1 LGISSIIALFLVIGQ
16 DPVRTTLQ
24 VHSVTAAFLQ
34 IVGGLTDLAAS
45 MDATFRAASQNATAL
60 RLAELQAAYDGLPCN
75 ASGYCSLGQTRVWR
89 GDIATNDAMREM
101 LAAVSYRKEII
112 FTVSNLGGYHLEL
125 AMNVIRSAEAQGYGH
140 SFILVGE
147 ATDCD
152 RIPPPFNDT
161 TSWYV

>member
-101 LAAVSYRKEII
+101 LAAVSYRKEVHCQKRAGWIGW
-112 FTVSNLGGYHLEL
+112 VLQAPLLWLPCADHLHCE
-125 AMNVIRSAEAQGYGH
+125 
-140 SFILVGE
+140 
-147 ATDCD
+147 
-152 RIPPPFNDT
+152 
-161 TSWYV
+161 